1 MTWWA
6 RGGGTRERDDMAD
19 REVNHTTPDP
29 GGLHAQV
36 DEAIDE
42 VRRSPQETGCVR
54 AMGFAPLELL
64 SPRP

>member
-1 MTWWA
+1 
-6 RGGGTRERDDMAD
+6 MAD